1 MMVQD
6 IIDGIKNKDIKSLA
20 RAISWIE
27 KEREEGIEL
36 IRNIYPYQKEET
48 HIIGITGF
56 AGVGKSTLSSRII
69 EKYRSMGK
77 TVGVVAIDPSSPFT
91 GGALLGDRLRLGSLS
106 LGSSMWTD
114 PGVFYR
120 SVSNRG
126 RMGGL
131 SRMTGDIITIMSVF
145 GFDKI
150 IIETVGAGQS
160 EVDVIKVADTSV
172 VVLMPGMGDRV
183 QFAKAGILEIAD
195 IFVVNKSD
203 LVGAERVRQFLE
215 EMLNFTDY
223 RKGERRDSTSEEWK
237 IPIVMTIG
245 EYNNLKGIDELVQKI
260 DEHFDYL
267 VSTGRLNEVRKKR
280 AKSEIE
286 TLVSDI
292 VVNLCYKNHS
302 VDLDEFAKKVSNKK
316 IDQYTAAEKIIK
328 KTMTENDIVNL
339 NTSYY
344 L

>member
-1 MMVQD
+1 MMVEE
-6 IIDGIKNKDIKSLA
+6 IIDGIKNKDIRSLA

-27 KEREEGIEL
+27 KEKDEGIEL
-36 IRNIYPYQKEET
+36 IKNLHHYQKENT

-56 AGVGKSTLSSRII
+56 AGVGKSTLLSRII
-69 EKYRSMGK
+69 ERYRSMGK
-77 TVGVVAIDPSSPFT
+77 TVGVIAIDPSSPFT
-91 GGALLGDRLRLGSLS
+91 GGALLGDRLRL
-106 LGSSMWTD
+106 SMWTD

-131 SRMTGDIITIMSVF
+131 SRMTGDIITTMSVF

-160 EVDVIKVADTSV
+160 EVDVIKIVDTSV

-203 LVGAERVRQFLE
+203 LVGANRVRQFLE
-215 EMLNFTDY
+215 EMLNFKTSE
-223 RKGERRDSTSEEWK
+223 KRDSMQEEWK
-237 IPIVMTIG
+237 IPIIMTIG
-245 EYNNLKGIDELVQKI
+245 ESNNLKGIDELVEKI

-267 VSTGRLNEVRKKR
+267 IRIGRLKEIRNKR
-280 AKSEIE
+280 AKNEIE
-286 TLVSDI
+286 MIASDI
-292 VVNLCYKNHS
+292 MLRMCKNHS
-302 VDLDEFAKKVSNKK
+302 SDLDEYASKVANKE
-316 IDQYTAAEKIIK
+316 IDHYTAAKKIVEKI
-328 KTMTENDIVNL
+328 MMENAIS
-339 NTSYY
+339 NTSRYT
-344 L
+344 

>member
-1 MMVQD
+1 MMVQE
-6 IIDGIKNKDIKSLA
+6 IIEGIKNKDVKSLA

-27 KEREEGIEL
+27 KEKKEGIAL
-36 IRNIYPYQKEET
+36 IKNIYPYQKENT

-56 AGVGKSTLSSRII
+56 SGVGKSTLSGRII
-69 EKYRSMGK
+69 EKYRSMEK
-77 TVGVVAIDPSSPFT
+77 TVGVIAIDPSSPFT

-131 SRMTGDIITIMSVF
+131 SRMTGDIITIMNVF

-150 IIETVGAGQS
+150 LIETVGAGQS

-203 LVGAERVRQFLE
+203 LLGADRVRQFLE

-223 RKGERRDSTSEEWK
+223 KKGEKRDVMHEEWK

-245 EYNNLKGIDELVQKI
+245 EYNNLKGIDELVEKI

-267 VSTGRLNEVRKKR
+267 SRTGRLKESRKKR
-280 AKSEIE
+280 AKNEIE
-286 TLVSDI
+286 TLASDI
-292 VVNLCYKNHS
+292 VIRLCYKNHGS
-302 VDLDEFAKKVSNKK
+302 DLDEYANKVANKE
-316 IDQYTAAEKIIK
+316 IDQYTAAEKIIENI
-328 KTMTENDIVNL
+328 MTKDDIL
-339 NTSYY
+339 NTSRY

>member
-1 MMVQD
+1 MTIQD
-6 IIDGIKNKDIKSLA
+6 IINGILNKDIKSLA

-27 KEREEGIEL
+27 KEKEEGVEL
-36 IRNIYPYQKEET
+36 IKNIYPNQREDT

-77 TVGVVAIDPSSPFT
+77 TVGVIAIDPSSPFT
-91 GGALLGDRLRLGSLS
+91 GGALLGDRLRLGSLN

-114 PGVFYR
+114 SGVFYR

-131 SRMTGDIITIMSVF
+131 SRMTGDIIAIMNVF

-203 LVGAERVRQFLE
+203 LVGADRVRQFLE

-223 RKGERRDSTSEEWK
+223 RKGEKRDGVNDEWK

-260 DEHFDYL
+260 DEHFEYL
-267 VSTGRLNEVRKKR
+267 VRTGRLNDVRRKR

-292 VVNLCYKNHS
+292 VIRLCYKNHS
-302 VDLDEFAKKVSNKK
+302 DDLDEYAKKVANKE
-316 IDQYTAAEKIIK
+316 IDQYTAAEKIVE
-328 KTMTENDIVNL
+328 KTMSESDIL
-339 NTSYY
+339 NTSHYM
-344 L
+344 

>member
-1 MMVQD
+1 MTIQD
-6 IIDGIKNKDIKSLA
+6 IINGILNKDIKSLA

-27 KEREEGIEL
+27 KEKEEGVEL
-36 IRNIYPYQKEET
+36 IKNIYPNQREDT

-77 TVGVVAIDPSSPFT
+77 TVGVIAIDPSSPFT
-91 GGALLGDRLRLGSLS
+91 GGALLGDRLRLGSLN

-114 PGVFYR
+114 SGVFYR

-131 SRMTGDIITIMSVF
+131 SRMTGDIIAIMNVF

-203 LVGAERVRQFLE
+203 LVGADRVRQFLE

-223 RKGERRDSTSEEWK
+223 RKGEKRDGVNDEWK

-260 DEHFDYL
+260 DEHFEYL
-267 VSTGRLNEVRKKR
+267 VRTGRLNDVRRKR

-292 VVNLCYKNHS
+292 VIRLCYKNHS
-302 VDLDEFAKKVSNKK
+302 EDLDEYAKKVADKE
-316 IDQYTAAEKIIK
+316 IDQYTAAEKIVE
-328 KTMTENDIVNL
+328 KTMSESDIL
-339 NTSYY
+339 NTSHYM
-344 L
+344 

>member
-1 MMVQD
+1 MTIQD
-6 IIDGIKNKDIKSLA
+6 IINGILNKDIKSLA

-27 KEREEGIEL
+27 KEKEEGVEL
-36 IRNIYPYQKEET
+36 IKNIYPNQREDT

-77 TVGVVAIDPSSPFT
+77 TVGVIAIDPSSPFT
-91 GGALLGDRLRLGSLS
+91 GGALLGDRLRLGSLN

-114 PGVFYR
+114 SGVFYR

-131 SRMTGDIITIMSVF
+131 SRMTGDIIAIMNVF

-203 LVGAERVRQFLE
+203 LVGADRVRQFLE

-223 RKGERRDSTSEEWK
+223 RKGGKRDGVNDEWK

-260 DEHFDYL
+260 DEHFEYL
-267 VSTGRLNEVRKKR
+267 VRTGRLNDVRRKR

-292 VVNLCYKNHS
+292 VIRLCYKNHS
-302 VDLDEFAKKVSNKK
+302 EDLDEYAKKVADKE
-316 IDQYTAAEKIIK
+316 IDQYTAAEKIVE
-328 KTMTENDIVNL
+328 KTMSESDIL
-339 NTSYY
+339 NTSHYM
-344 L
+344 

>member
-1 MMVQD
+1 MTIQD
-6 IIDGIKNKDIKSLA
+6 IINGILNKDIKSLA

-27 KEREEGIEL
+27 KEKEEGVEL
-36 IRNIYPYQKEET
+36 IKNIYPNQREDT

-77 TVGVVAIDPSSPFT
+77 TVGVIAIDPSSPFT
-91 GGALLGDRLRLGSLS
+91 GGALLGDRLRLGSLN

-114 PGVFYR
+114 SGVFYR

-131 SRMTGDIITIMSVF
+131 SRMTGDIIAIMNVF

-203 LVGAERVRQFLE
+203 LVGADRVRQFLE

-223 RKGERRDSTSEEWK
+223 RKGEKRDGVNDEWK

-260 DEHFDYL
+260 DEHFEYL
-267 VSTGRLNEVRKKR
+267 VRTGRLNDVRRKR

-292 VVNLCYKNHS
+292 VIRLCYKNHS
-302 VDLDEFAKKVSNKK
+302 EDLEEYAKKVADKE
-316 IDQYTAAEKIIK
+316 IDQYTAAEKIVE
-328 KTMTENDIVNL
+328 KTMSESDIL
-339 NTSYY
+339 NTSHYM
-344 L
+344 

>member
-1 MMVQD
+1 MTIQD
-6 IIDGIKNKDIKSLA
+6 IINGILNKDIKSLA

-27 KEREEGIEL
+27 KEKEEGVEL
-36 IRNIYPYQKEET
+36 IKNIYPNQREDT

-77 TVGVVAIDPSSPFT
+77 TVGVIAIDPSSPFT
-91 GGALLGDRLRLGSLS
+91 GGALLGDRLRLGSLN

-114 PGVFYR
+114 SGVFYR

-131 SRMTGDIITIMSVF
+131 SRMTGDIIAIMNVF

-203 LVGAERVRQFLE
+203 LIGADRVRQFLE

-223 RKGERRDSTSEEWK
+223 RKGGKRDGVNDEWK

-260 DEHFDYL
+260 DEHFEYL
-267 VSTGRLNEVRKKR
+267 VRTGRLNDVRRKR

-292 VVNLCYKNHS
+292 VIRLCYKNHS
-302 VDLDEFAKKVSNKK
+302 EDLEEYAKKVADKE
-316 IDQYTAAEKIIK
+316 IDQYTAAEKIVE
-328 KTMTENDIVNL
+328 KTMSESDIL
-339 NTSYY
+339 NTSHYM
-344 L
+344 